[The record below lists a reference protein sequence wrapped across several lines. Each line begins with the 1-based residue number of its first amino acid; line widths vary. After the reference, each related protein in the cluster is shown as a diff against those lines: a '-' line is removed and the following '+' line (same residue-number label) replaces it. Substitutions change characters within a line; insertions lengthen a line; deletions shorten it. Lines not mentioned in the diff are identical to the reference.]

1 MTPEP
6 AASVPALTITAADLG
21 DEAHQAAVLILL
33 DAYARDPM
41 GDGKPLAAEVR
52 GNLISGLR
60 LHPTT
65 LILLAFADDAAA
77 GIAVCFR
84 GFSTFQARPLLNI
97 HDFAVRPEYRGLGI
111 ARMLMAE
118 VENAARELNCCRL
131 TLEVLEHNSPA
142 RCLYE
147 SVGFAQA
154 TYQPEVGG
162 ALFFIKPL

>member
-1 MTPEP
+1 MTSEP
-6 AASVPALTITAADLG
+6 AASAQAITITTADLG
-21 DEAHQAAVLILL
+21 DQTHQAAVLTLL
-33 DAYARDPM
+33 DAYACDPM
-41 GDGKPLAAEVR
+41 GDGKPLADAVR

-60 LHPTT
+60 QHPTT
-65 LILLAFADDAAA
+65 LILLAFAADEPA

-97 HDFAVRPEYRGLGI
+97 HDFSVRPDYRGLGI

-131 TLEVLEHNSPA
+131 TLEVLEHNTAA
-142 RCLYE
+142 RRLYE

-154 TYQPEVGG
+154 TYRPEVGG
-162 ALFFIKPL
+162 ALFFVKPL